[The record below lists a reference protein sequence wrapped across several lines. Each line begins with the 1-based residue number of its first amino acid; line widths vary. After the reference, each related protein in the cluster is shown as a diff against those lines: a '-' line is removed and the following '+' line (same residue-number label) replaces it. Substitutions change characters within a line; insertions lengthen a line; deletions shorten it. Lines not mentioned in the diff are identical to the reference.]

1 MKFKN
6 IFIATSVI
14 ALSFTSCA
22 EGFLEDLPSS
32 AIVIDGN
39 NALATKSD
47 LELAVNGLY
56 GKLNSASA
64 LAANHQTYQELTG
77 DLAFVGISNSGR
89 FTQTNGWGH
98 INADEGAGTGIWNQI
113 YGVIANANFILEYE
127 GKIASQQDAEE
138 IAELFAHAYAIRAY
152 CYSVLMQYF
161 APNFGDANQ
170 NLGVPYPTT
179 FDINAKLPRSTV
191 NEVYNGIL
199 SDLTAAKTN
208 MLTNNGNKKF
218 NPETIDL
225 LTARVYL
232 YMKNYPKAIEFAD
245 LALNGPTPLLTRAQV
260 NTYFGP
266 VGENASYETLFQ
278 IYESANE
285 NPGSNEAISATWSS
299 VGTYHQNWMRRSF
312 WQTFPSTD
320 IRKTAWYPDNAAVN
334 ALMDDPKPIDV
345 RKYVTPSRDV
355 VLFRKTEAKFI
366 QFEALYH
373 TNPSAA
379 ATELFN
385 WVKTY
390 RDTGYVLPAT
400 SGQALLD
407 EILRQKGFEFFLEGH
422 RFTDLKRNHKP
433 VDKTGQNSNTFVA
446 AADYYKFI
454 WPIPISE
461 MQTNP
466 NVVQNPGY

>member
-6 IFIATSVI
+6 IIIATSVI

-22 EGFLEDLPSS
+22 DSFLEDLPPSS
-32 AIVIDGN
+32 IVI
-39 NALATKSD
+39 NANGALVTKSD
-47 LELAVNGLY
+47 LELAINGLY

-77 DLAFVGISNSGR
+77 DLAFVGIANSGR

-113 YGVIANANFILEYE
+113 YGVIANANFILGYE
-127 GKIASQQDAEE
+127 GKIVGEQDNDE
-138 IAELFAHAYAIRAY
+138 INELFAHAHAIRGY

-161 APNFGDANQ
+161 APNYGDANQ
-170 NLGVPYPTT
+170 NLGVPYPTS
-179 FDINAKLPRSTV
+179 FNIDAKLPRSTV

-199 SDLTAAKTN
+199 SDLMIAKTN
-208 MLTNNGNKKF
+208 MISNSGNKKF
-218 NPETIDL
+218 NPETLDL
-225 LTARVYL
+225 LTARIYL
-232 YMKNYPKAIEFAD
+232 YMKNYPKAIEYAN
-245 LALNGPTPLLTRAQV
+245 LTLNGATPLLTRAQV
-260 NTYFGP
+260 NTFFGP

-345 RKYVTPSRDV
+345 RKYTTPSRDV
-355 VLFRKTEAKFI
+355 ILFRKTEAKFI
-366 QFEALYH
+366 LFEALYH
-373 TNPSAA
+373 TNAASAA
-379 ATELFN
+379 SELQS

-390 RDTGYVLPAT
+390 RDTGYVLPAN

-422 RFTDLKRNHKP
+422 RLTDLKRNHKA

-446 AADYYKFI
+446 AADNYKFV
-454 WPIPISE
+454 WPIPTSE
-461 MQTNP
+461 IQTNP